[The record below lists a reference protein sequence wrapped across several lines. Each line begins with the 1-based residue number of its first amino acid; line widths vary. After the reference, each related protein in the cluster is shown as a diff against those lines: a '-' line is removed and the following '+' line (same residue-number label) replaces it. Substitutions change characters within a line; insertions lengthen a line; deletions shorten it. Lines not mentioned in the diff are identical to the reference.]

1 MISLENSIRT
11 CKVETG
17 SANRLESDR
26 FLNSCNVTCP
36 VWGGQDSTGRFVC
49 EDSFMTKAP
58 GCNSAT
64 DRVDVENY
72 QRPQYF
78 DYVNLDGYG
87 IQGNLYGQA
96 TVTKAHANSDL
107 HNITGQFGQQ
117 LGGDVRTFD
126 TYNKYEKAM
135 VSNTNQHNQY
145 GGYCQSQSARNATPQ
160 VRQQFANASNYMPK
174 PHPKKSSLFGLF

>member
-1 MISLENSIRT
+1 MISLESSIRT

-36 VWGGQDSTGRFVC
+36 VWNGQDSAGRFVC
-49 EDSFMTKAP
+49 EDSFYTKSP
-58 GCNSAT
+58 GCHSAL

-78 DYVNLDGYG
+78 DFVNLDGYG

-96 TVTKAHANSDL
+96 TVARAKTNSDV
-107 HNITGQFGQQ
+107 HNLTGQFGQQ
-117 LGGDVRTFD
+117 FGADTRTGCS
-126 TYNKYEKAM
+126 YNKYEKAM
-135 VSNTNQHNQY
+135 AANKNQKAAY
-145 GGYCQSQSARNATPQ
+145 GGYCQSMSARNFTPK
-160 VRQQFANASNYMPK
+160 VKQQFANATNYMPTY
-174 PHPKKSSLFGLF
+174 